1 MRCLVKTPLY
11 RLAPVLFLALLLAGC
26 AGTVAKNNAATGT
39 GTGGSNPP
47 SGNTQGQLSV
57 SPTTLSF
64 GSVAVGASKSLT
76 ATLSAATGDV
86 SVSSANWSG
95 QGYSLTGIN
104 FPITVP
110 AGTSKSFT
118 VVFAPTTA
126 GSTPGSVTFASDAS
140 NTSLVENFSGTATS
154 STGGTTQHSVTLTWN
169 ASTSSVA
176 GYNLYRGTASGGPYT
191 KLNSALDTATTY
203 TDSTVS
209 SSATYFYVA
218 TSVDSSQDE
227 SAFSN
232 QISAVIPQ

>member
-1 MRCLVKTPLY
+1 MKTPLY
-11 RLAPVLFLALLLAGC
+11 RLAPVLFSAMLLAGC

-39 GTGGSNPP
+39 GSGGSNPP
-47 SGNTQGQLSV
+47 SGNTQGQLAV

-64 GSVAVGASKSLT
+64 GSVAVGTSKSLT
-76 ATLSAATGDV
+76 ATLSATTGDV

-104 FPITVP
+104 FPITIP
-110 AGTSKSFT
+110 AGTSQSFS

-140 NTSLVENFSGTATS
+140 NASLVENFTGTGTA
-154 STGGTTQHSVTLTWN
+154 STGGGGTTQHSVTLTWD

-176 GYNLYRGTASGGPYT
+176 GYNIYRGTASGGPYT
-191 KLNSALDTATTY
+191 KLNSTLDTATAY
-203 TDSTVS
+203 TDSTVQS
-209 SSATYFYVA
+209 STTYFYVA

-227 SAFSN
+227 SSFSN
-232 QISAVIPQ
+232 QISAAIPQ